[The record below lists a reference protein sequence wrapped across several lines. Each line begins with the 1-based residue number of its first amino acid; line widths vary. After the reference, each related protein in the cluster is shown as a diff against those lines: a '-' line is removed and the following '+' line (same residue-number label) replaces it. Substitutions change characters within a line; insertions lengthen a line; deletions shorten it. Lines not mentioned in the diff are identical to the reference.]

1 MFSPSA
7 LNGKYYNFAFKQRST
22 ESTRNRFLN
31 QQKKKKIK
39 AKIAAKSK
47 KINRRKNK

>member
-1 MFSPSA
+1 MFQVINA
-7 LNGKYYNFAFKQRST
+7 RKYNGFDKKEKST